1 MEPKFCKLDK
11 ILAPF
16 DKKIERKLKD
26 IKNLF
31 MDEEKAEELDQGMII
46 YEVYEM
52 ENFDINCA
60 LTLLYPG
67 KVGKEY
73 FMTKG
78 HYHEKEEGEIYFCL
92 SGEGILLMRDREGK
106 IKDIKLEKGVVA
118 YVPPEHAHRV
128 VNTGNEILSFLAF
141 YSRYAG
147 HDYKSIEKEGFGAV
161 VIEEEGKPVIKRG
174 DLK

>member
-1 MEPKFCKLDK
+1 MKPKFCKLDR

-16 DKKIERKLKD
+16 DKKIERRLRD
-26 IKNLF
+26 IKDLF
-31 MDEEKAEELDQGMII
+31 VDKKMVEKLGQNMII

-67 KVGKEY
+67 KVGREY

-78 HYHEKEEGEIYFCL
+78 HYHEKEEGEIYYCIG
-92 SGEGILLMRDREGK
+92 GEGILLMRTREGE
-106 IKDIKLEKGVVA
+106 IKHIKLEKGIIA

-141 YSRYAG
+141 YSKDAG
-147 HDYKSIEKEGFGAV
+147 HDYETIEKEGFGAV
-161 VIEEEGKPVIKRG
+161 VMEGEGKPVIKRG
-174 DLK
+174 GLK